1 MLQEPQPELQA
12 GAVVVL
18 VVSGLEPPLVESS
31 DTCSVA
37 GTLVGRARHT
47 SVALRT
53 TSGRRSTPEV
63 PMHSGDFKDV
73 VRAPTGAAAPG
84 PRPATEAPVGVSL
97 IKCTLSIS
105 NQ

>member
-53 TSGRRSTPEV
+53 TSGRRSTPEA
-63 PMHSGDFKDV
+63 PMHSGEELVIIIFKNNNINLQKRLFLKAV
-73 VRAPTGAAAPG
+73 VKWN
-84 PRPATEAPVGVSL
+84 EEQ
-97 IKCTLSIS
+97 
-105 NQ
+105 N